1 MFEFSNDLSRFYL
14 INIED
19 DLILKIT
26 IHSNNGLGILTNY
39 TQNSE

>member
-14 INIED
+14 IN